1 MCCTER
7 PLDKPVAPEV
17 TDIIAED
24 EGRVVTEEV
33 SKETTVDARV
43 TTTTTTIQ
51 SSHDPTHPKEER
63 VDAIKVD
70 TSVSYVHSSVQEDQD
85 ADIDRNEI
93 SNAAAQSV
101 LSDHG
106 AHDDEKSLGLIT
118 EVLDEIGQKDQ
129 ETGPEEVS
137 ESAIDVLQPVPTEET
152 QEEAGSSRCCLP
164 LTAGFSKWQWGR
176 RAVSAEGDN
185 SSLMIVVNPDE
196 IMDRSS
202 KEFLLNLVDGRRLC
216 LKIG

>member
-17 TDIIAED
+17 TDIIAE
-24 EGRVVTEEV
+24 EKGRVVSEEV

-51 SSHDPTHPKEER
+51 SSHDPTHPEEEER

-70 TSVSYVHSSVQEDQD
+70 TSVSYVHTSVQEDQD

-101 LSDHG
+101 LSEHG
-106 AHDDEKSLGLIT
+106 AHDDEKSLGVVT
-118 EVLDEIGQKDQ
+118 EVLDEMGQKDTDRTMDQ

-137 ESAIDVLQPVPTEET
+137 EAPESAIDVLQPVPAEET
-152 QEEAGSSRCCLP
+152 QQEAGSSRCCLP
-164 LTAGFSKWQWGR
+164 LTAGFPKWQWGR

-185 SSLMIVVNPDE
+185 SSLLIEPVQM
-196 IMDRSS
+196 
-202 KEFLLNLVDGRRLC
+202 KLC
-216 LKIG
+216 IEAPWNSC